1 MATHAFIDGRIEV
14 NSVVLSA
21 FNRGFTL
28 PIEYDELDDTAMGDV
43 ARSRLAGLEDG
54 SLSASW
60 NQDFAASATDATIAA
75 ARGTVVVCKMR
86 PTSAA
91 IGATNPEYVGS
102 YLVSKYSP
110 FAAQVGDLA
119 TTDTEWPL
127 ADSSGIARNT
137 S

>member
-28 PIEYDELDDTAMGDV
+28 PIEYDELDDTAMGDT

-54 SLSASW
+54 SLSADW
-60 NQDFAASATDATIAA
+60 NQDFAAGGPDATIAA
-75 ARGTVVVCKMR
+75 ARGTVVVCKLR

-91 IGATNPEYVGS
+91 ISTTNPEYVGS
-102 YLVSKYSP
+102 YLISKYQP
-110 FAAQVGDLA
+110 FAAGVGDLA
-119 TTDTEWPL
+119 TISTQWPL
-127 ADSSGIARNT
+127 ADSNGIARNT
-137 S
+137 V